1 MQTSPQPPVIQPP
14 APPITGAGYPRE
26 TEAPE
31 PRNYIGWVLLAV
43 LFLLTLTFAIM
54 GSMRAPSEESR
65 FGPVESALRMA
76 FDLDKSLGSL
86 GGSQKSESLKTVLT
100 MVEPKMS
107 TSPRAADIWLAVKYE
122 LKTLPAAKSFPPRA
136 TPGVKAIY
144 AEPKL
149 TKAQLKAVN
158 TAVKGNSFSNQLIRA
173 HAAAKAGDPDLLKA
187 LGKQKTAG
195 LLMVVLGGL
204 AIFLGCV
211 IGVIGLIALHS
222 AGNLRAPGGP
232 QEGITLAQADR
243 LALRAAQ
250 IFLAF
255 LGISLLVSLV
265 AGRRFEDPM
274 VDFVTGFLIILWV
287 ISVSRLRID
296 GKMIS
301 LDSLGVNRRNL
312 GRNIGLGLL
321 GFVIELPIALIIGA
335 IGQRVFSF
343 LPEPHH
349 PAADAIPN
357 ATGLGLLAT
366 LFSAAVVAPFWEEI
380 MFRGL
385 LFPALA
391 RVTNKTWMGAA
402 LSSLLFAAIHP
413 QGIALWL
420 ALGTV
425 AVASCILVHY
435 SKSLVPSIVMHAAHN
450 LCLLT
455 VSIALYR

>member
-1 MQTSPQPPVIQPP
+1 MQTSSQPPVIQPP
-14 APPITGAGYPRE
+14 LPPTTGAGYPRE
-26 TEAPE
+26 AEAPE
-31 PRNYIGWVLLAV
+31 PRNYIGWVLLV
-43 LFLLTLTFAIM
+43 ILFLLTLTFAIM
-54 GSMRAPSEESR
+54 GSMRTPAEDSR
-65 FGPVESALRMA
+65 LGPAESALRMA

-86 GGSQKSESLKTVLT
+86 SGSQKSESLKSVVT

-107 TSPRAADIWLAVKYE
+107 SSTKAADIWMAAKYE
-122 LKTLPAAKSFPPRA
+122 LKTLPLAKQFPARA
-136 TPGVKAIY
+136 TPAVKAIY
-144 AEPKL
+144 TKPKL
-149 TKAQLKAVN
+149 TAAESKAARAAVR
-158 TAVKGNSFSNQLIRA
+158 GDSFTYQLIRA
-173 HAAAKAGDPDLLKA
+173 HASAKAGDSAPLKA
-187 LGKQKTAG
+187 LGKPKTAG

-204 AIFLGCV
+204 AIFLGCI
-211 IGVIGLIALHS
+211 IGVIGLIAMHS
-222 AGNLRAPGGP
+222 SGNLRAPGGP

-250 IFLAF
+250 VFLAF
-255 LGISLLVSLV
+255 LGISFFVSLL
-265 AGRRFEDPM
+265 AGRRFEDPA
-274 VDFVTGFLIILWV
+274 VDFASGFLIILWV
-287 ISVSRLRID
+287 VSVSKFPID
-296 GKMIS
+296 GKLIS

-321 GFVIELPIALIIGA
+321 GFVIELPIALIIGS

-366 LFSAAVVAPFWEEI
+366 LFSAAIVAPFWEEI

-425 AVASCILVHY
+425 AVASCLLVHY

-450 LCLLT
+450 FCLLV

>member
-1 MQTSPQPPVIQPP
+1 MQANPLPPVIVPP
-14 APPITGAGYPRE
+14 DSTLSAPDDS
-26 TEAPE
+26 PE
-31 PRNYIGWVLLAV
+31 PRNYIGWVLLVV
-43 LFLLTLTFAIM
+43 LFVLTLTLAIM
-54 GSMRAPSEESR
+54 GSMRTPPEGSR
-65 FGPVESALRMA
+65 LGPAESALRMA

-86 GGSQKSESLKTVLT
+86 GGSQKSESLKAVLT

-107 TSPRAADIWLAVKYE
+107 TSAKAADIWLAVKYE
-122 LKTLPAAKSFPPRA
+122 LKALPAAKSFPARA

-149 TKAQLKAVN
+149 TKAQLKAAN
-158 TAVKGNSFSNQLIRA
+158 TAVKGNSFSYQLIRA
-173 HAAAKAGDPDLLKA
+173 HAAAKAGDPEPLKA
-187 LGKQKTAG
+187 LGKSKTAG
-195 LLMVVLGGL
+195 LLIVVLGGL

-211 IGVIGLIALHS
+211 IGVIGLIAFHS
-222 AGNLRAPGGP
+222 SGNLRAPGGP

-250 IFLAF
+250 VFLAF
-255 LGISLLVSLV
+255 LGISLLISVV
-265 AGRRFEDPM
+265 AGRRFEDPAI
-274 VDFVTGFLIILWV
+274 DFITGFLIILWV
-287 ISVSRLRID
+287 VSVARFPID
-296 GKMIS
+296 GKLIS
-301 LDSLGVNRRNL
+301 LDSLGVNRKNL
-312 GRNIGLGLL
+312 GRNIGIGLL
-321 GFVIELPIALIIGA
+321 GFVIELPIALIIGS
-335 IGQRVFSF
+335 IGQRIFSF
-343 LPEPHH
+343 LPEPYH

-357 ATGLGLLAT
+357 ATTLGLIAT
-366 LFSAAVVAPFWEEI
+366 LFSAAIVAPFWEEI

-450 LCLLT
+450 LCLLL